1 MSNAFAGLAF
11 IVIFVVV
18 ALLIAAQPTCKSDEV
33 RVRAVI
39 GTACVSGH
47 R

>member
-1 MSNAFAGLAF
+1 MTDALYVLAALAF
-11 IVIFVVV
+11 GG
-18 ALLIAAQPTCKSDEV
+18 LILFAILMQPTCGPGEV
-33 RVRAVI
+33 RVRAVF